1 MHPNERI
8 ARAWLEAFNRGDVAA
23 LVDLYTDACTH
34 TSPKIRVAR
43 PETEGRLVGKPAL
56 VAWWTD
62 ALEQIAGLRYEE
74 TAITASDAR
83 VVLEYL
89 RYADGAPPLPVAE
102 VFDIDDGK
110 IVASR
115 VYHG

>member
-8 ARAWLEAFNRGDVAA
+8 ARAWLDAFNRGDVAA
-23 LVDLYTDACTH
+23 LVELYAEACTH
-34 TSPKIRVAR
+34 TSPKIRVKH
-43 PETEGRLVGKPAL
+43 PETGGRLVGKAAL
-56 VAWWTD
+56 TAWWTE
-62 ALEQIAGLRYEE
+62 ALEQIAGLRYDA
-74 TAITASDAR
+74 TAVTAGEGR

-89 RYADGAPPLPVAE
+89 RYADGAEPMPVAE
-102 VFDIDDGK
+102 AFDIDDGR

>member
-8 ARAWLEAFNRGDVAA
+8 ARAWLDAFNRGDVAA
-23 LVDLYTDACTH
+23 LVELYADACTH
-34 TSPKIRVAR
+34 TSPKIRAAH
-43 PETEGRLVGKPAL
+43 PGTAGRLVGKPAL
-56 VAWWTD
+56 TAWWTD
-62 ALEQIAGLRYEE
+62 ALENIAGLRYEA
-74 TAITASDAR
+74 TAVTAGDAR

-89 RYADGAPPLPVAE
+89 RYADGQEPLPVAE
-102 VFDIDDGK
+102 VFDVDEGM